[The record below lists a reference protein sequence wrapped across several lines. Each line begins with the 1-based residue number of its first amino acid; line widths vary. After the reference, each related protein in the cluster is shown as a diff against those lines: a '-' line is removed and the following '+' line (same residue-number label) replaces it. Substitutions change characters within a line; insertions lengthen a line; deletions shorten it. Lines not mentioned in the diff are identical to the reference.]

1 MKQTENQAVRSSRER
16 MKERYSKKY
25 PNRNFNDENAQN
37 AIDDL
42 AWEDIEGMESRL
54 GEYES
59 HSKKLT
65 ELFRGNPKAGQMFIH
80 MANGGNPIQ
89 YFIENFGDEFIDAM
103 DSEEGKKAFVESHDK
118 WLNKLADSK
127 RLDEEAEK
135 NFAESIKS
143 LQKFQEE
150 KGLSDEEAIAVFERV
165 HKIGTDMVL
174 GIYSPE
180 SFLMAYNA
188 MNYDGAVERAR
199 AEGEVAGKNAK
210 VEEKLRKARRPEQ
223 MPPSLGGAAADV
235 VRRTADVNKPEKIA
249 AWGIPVYK
257 GK

>member
-1 MKQTENQAVRSSRER
+1 MEQADNQKVLSSRER

-25 PNRNFNDENAQN
+25 PDRNFNDANEQN

-65 ELFRGNPKAGQMFIH
+65 DLFRSNPKAGQMFIT
-80 MANGGNPIQ
+80 MANGGDPIK

-103 DSEEGKKAFVESHDK
+103 DSEEGKKAFIESHDK

-127 RLDEEAEK
+127 KLDEEAER
-135 NFAESIKS
+135 NFAESIKA
-143 LQKFQEE
+143 LQRFQEE
-150 KGLSDEEAIAVFERV
+150 KGLSDEEAIAVFEKV
-165 HKIGTDMVL
+165 HKVGTDMVL

-188 MNYDGAVERAR
+188 MNYDGDVERAR
-199 AEGEVAGKNAK
+199 TEGEVVGRNAK
-210 VEEKLRKARRPEQ
+210 VEEKLRKARRPDQ
-223 MPPSLGGAAADV
+223 MPPSLAGSGADA
-235 VRRTADVNKPEKIA
+235 VRRSSASSKPEKIG

>member
-1 MKQTENQAVRSSRER
+1 MKQTENQTVRSSRDR

-25 PNRNFNDENAQN
+25 PDRNFNDANAQS

-42 AWEDIEGMESRL
+42 AWEDIEGMETRL
-54 GEYES
+54 EEYES

-65 ELFRGNPKAGQMFIH
+65 DLFRGNPKAGQMFIH
-80 MANGGNPIQ
+80 MANGGDPIQ
-89 YFIENFGDEFIDAM
+89 YFVENFGDEFMDAM
-103 DSEEGKKAFVESHDK
+103 GSEEGKKAFVESHDK

-127 RLDEEAEK
+127 RLDEEAER

-143 LQKFQEE
+143 LQRFQEE
-150 KGLSDEEAIAVFERV
+150 KGLSDEEAIAVFEKV

-180 SFLMAYNA
+180 SLLMAYNA
-188 MNYDGAVERAR
+188 MNYDGDVKRAH

-210 VEEKLRKARRPEQ
+210 IEEKLRKARRPEQ
-223 MPPSLGGAAADV
+223 MPPSLAGAGSDA
-235 VRRTADVNKPEKIA
+235 VRRTAEGNKPEKIG
-249 AWGIPVYK
+249 AWGIPLYK